1 MKAVFQFSQVLQY
14 WKLILTATGIPAVG
28 LDDRPFPK
36 TMDRIIS
43 DFTPDER
50 RMLYDFVVSKTRAG
64 PLVKVE
70 ELQMP

>member
-1 MKAVFQFSQVLQY
+1 
-14 WKLILTATGIPAVG
+14 VG
-28 LDDRPFPK
+28 LDNSPFPK

-50 RMLYDFVVSKTRAG
+50 RVLYDFVVSKTRAE
-64 PLVKVE
+64 PLVKAE

>member
-1 MKAVFQFSQVLQY
+1 M
-14 WKLILTATGIPAVG
+14 G
-28 LDDRPFPK
+28 LVNRPFPK
-36 TMDRIIS
+36 TIDGIIS

-50 RMLYDFVVSKTRAG
+50 RVLYDFVVSKTRAS